1 MTFSEGIQVPGWA
14 VAAVLAACGILGV
27 GYSLGAQ
34 ESRADTRVTAVE
46 AQMNGM
52 DFRLCRIE
60 RALAIAPYQSC
71 GAP

>member
-14 VAAVLAACGILGV
+14 VGAVLAAMGILGV

-34 ESRADTRVTAVE
+34 ESRADVRVTAVE
-46 AQMNGM
+46 AQVKGV

-60 RALAIAPYQSC
+60 RHLSIAPYQSC